1 MAPEV
6 EVAQRLQGDGV
17 NRQLFELIWKKDL
30 LSQQSITLRIPD
42 TIVFK
47 YNCPSVWYFTS
58 VDGTIKRKH
67 KAKLDAECILREFL
81 KRPLA
86 CGIVA
91 YYVQTAVDVEDAP
104 RGLTESGLAP
114 TTIEYLNEEQLRE
127 LLLNR
132 QMNRGDGLLQKFLE
146 PPDGRNNMIR
156 AQWSPKVCLI
166 ERRINRLNLNDTHY
180 DMYERA
186 VTFEGPDFH
195 SEVTPVRGATLAN
208 KVDHIADA
216 IIQHVAGVTNDR
228 VKITRLA
235 LNFKVDHKDR
245 LHFLFASSVRLLGC
259 SQPLEVNT
267 MLQVPEYIHRAQSVS
282 RTAPAVLLRSLV
294 CPTCQQKVHPEML
307 FEVAYRVIIEY
318 EEQRCNAERRV
329 RPEPPLNV
337 PVWHEMT
344 EAASEQA
351 RPAEDLFVDPEFPA
365 TNESIGGVKGDAANE
380 NVRYYLREVMS
391 HIVPGWVR
399 PCEMI
404 GKDAGQY
411 KLHGI
416 EGEPCLFKHVSPRD
430 IKQGYLGDCWLVSS
444 FSTLAEYPD
453 RVRSLFKQQKLSED
467 GRYDIRLYCPLEEE
481 WKVVTIDDRLPYWKK
496 TFSYGQVCFAQPSKE
511 NEFWPCLL
519 EKAVAKLVQ
528 AYYRLDG
535 GFEQIAL
542 EMLTGKPA
550 LCISLSLDAS
560 HTSYVLTSGLDET
573 SAKHA
578 TVFQRVRS
586 IDEKWDYWTKDA
598 AAWCDNQSELSD
610 LWVWDR
616 MKSWD
621 EEGYSIACGSRGD
634 YKGIIAGH
642 AYTILRLLDVTVTRG
657 EKTERLQLLHVRNPH
672 MKNEWTG
679 KWHDSDSYTWNA
691 YPEALDACKHKVGY
705 NDNGVFWMDWED
717 FKQGFM
723 EFTVNFDQQ
732 DKGRRYTDDSAEA
745 QFEHKAVPEAF
756 ARLHPRLEPEEY
768 VELRKELVFQQ
779 KFAGVCENCYLR
791 FSTARLGAVQ
801 RLLAP
806 ELKKGSAAAEKQE
819 LGLLGTED
827 AESVELVGTGR
838 RDPERLALRRKV
850 TRQKIL
856 QRQGLVDSWWEAA
869 DTALPKR
876 AASCPKLPSWGPN
889 HSGAVLWAPAPVL
902 AHRPRA
908 PAAPV
913 PRGAGHSSVEVLFPE
928 YSSIIGKGTSQS
940 STDAVLV
947 KCLARMLELRLRH

>member
-1 MAPEV
+1 MGNCSYYD
-6 EVAQRLQGDGV
+6 R
-17 NRQLFELIWKKDL
+17 NHRQ
-30 LSQQSITLRIPD
+30 
-42 TIVFK
+42 
-47 YNCPSVWYFTS
+47 
-58 VDGTIKRKH
+58 
-67 KAKLDAECILREFL
+67 
-81 KRPLA
+81 
-86 CGIVA
+86 
-91 YYVQTAVDVEDAP
+91 
-104 RGLTESGLAP
+104 
-114 TTIEYLNEEQLRE
+114 
-127 LLLNR
+127 
-132 QMNRGDGLLQKFLE
+132 
-146 PPDGRNNMIR
+146 
-156 AQWSPKVCLI
+156 
-166 ERRINRLNLNDTHY
+166 
-180 DMYERA
+180 
-186 VTFEGPDFH
+186 
-195 SEVTPVRGATLAN
+195 
-208 KVDHIADA
+208 
-216 IIQHVAGVTNDR
+216 IQ
-228 VKITRLA
+228 
-235 LNFKVDHKDR
+235 
-245 LHFLFASSVRLLGC
+245 
-259 SQPLEVNT
+259 
-267 MLQVPEYIHRAQSVS
+267 
-282 RTAPAVLLRSLV
+282 
-294 CPTCQQKVHPEML
+294 
-307 FEVAYRVIIEY
+307 
-318 EEQRCNAERRV
+318 V

-496 TFSYGQVCFAQPSKE
+496 TFSYGQ
-511 NEFWPCLL
+511 
-519 EKAVAKLVQ
+519 

-560 HTSYVLTSGLDET
+560 HTSY
-573 SAKHA
+573 
-578 TVFQRVRS
+578 
-586 IDEKWDYWTKDA
+586 
-598 AAWCDNQSELSD
+598 
-610 LWVWDR
+610 
-616 MKSWD
+616 
-621 EEGYSIACGSRGD
+621 
-634 YKGIIAGH
+634 GIIAGH

-691 YPEALDACKHKVGY
+691 YPEALDACKHK
-705 NDNGVFWMDWED
+705 D

-745 QFEHKAVPEAF
+745 QFEHKAEHPEEVPEAF

-768 VELRKELVFQQ
+768 ELVFQQ

-913 PRGAGHSSVEVLFPE
+913 PRGAL
-928 YSSIIGKGTSQS
+928 
-940 STDAVLV
+940 
-947 KCLARMLELRLRH
+947 LRQAWMILTF